1 MREARSSVPMRVPVP
16 GGSAVSSFEVDDA
29 ELLAA
34 WRAGQREAGDV
45 LVRRHIS
52 ELRGFFRLRVPHG
65 AEDLVQRTLL
75 ACTEAKG
82 RIESASFRGFLF
94 GVARRQLLKFL
105 DEQRRAVADEGL
117 YFQPGTRPASVVTPS
132 GVLALRQEHWMLLQA
147 LARLDDDQQIA
158 LALYYVQGL
167 STREIGEACDVP
179 ASTVTSRLHRAR
191 GALREA
197 LSRDAP
203 ASAMRDAVLADL
215 DRWMASLGP
224 LTHVLPGPT

>member
-1 MREARSSVPMRVPVP
+1 
-16 GGSAVSSFEVDDA
+16 VDDA

-34 WRAGQREAGDV
+34 WRAGQRAAGDV

-52 ELRGFFRLRVPHG
+52 ELLGFFRLRAPQ
-65 AEDLVQRTLL
+65 AADDLVQRTLL
-75 ACTEAKG
+75 ACTEGKE
-82 RIESASFRGFLF
+82 RIASSSFRGFLF

-105 DEQRRAVADEGL
+105 DEQRRSADDEGL
-117 YFQPGTRPASVVTPS
+117 YFQPGTRPASVITPS
-132 GVLALRQEHWMLLQA
+132 GVVALRQEHWLLLQA

-191 GALREA
+191 AALRDA

-203 ASAMRDAVLADL
+203 ASSMRDGLLADL
-215 DRWMASLGP
+215 DRWMASLAP
-224 LTHVLPGPT
+224 LTHVLPVAT

>member
-1 MREARSSVPMRVPVP
+1 MLPRR
-16 GGSAVSSFEVDDA
+16 VDDA

-34 WRAGQREAGDV
+34 WRGGQRAAGDA
-45 LVRRHIS
+45 LVRRHHA
-52 ELRGFFRLRVPHG
+52 ELLGFFRLRAPQA

-75 ACTEAKG
+75 ACTEAKE
-82 RIESASFRGFLF
+82 RIASSSFRGFLF

-132 GVLALRQEHWMLLQA
+132 GVMALRQEQWLLLQA

-179 ASTVTSRLHRAR
+179 QSTVTSRLHRAR
-191 GALREA
+191 EALREA
-197 LSRDAP
+197 LTRDAP
-203 ASAMRDAVLADL
+203 ASAMRDAVIADL

-224 LTHVLPGPT
+224 LTNVLPGPT